1 MRVNRGN
8 IRRKRRKRI
17 MRQAKGFRGKRNSA
31 YRMAKQRVLKAQ
43 RNAYISRRLRKRDFR
58 KLWITRINAASRL
71 NGLPYSRFMQG
82 LREADVQLNRKM
94 LAEMAIRDPEGFAAV
109 VELAQEHL
117 PEDAKEA
124 VAA

>member
-31 YRMAKQRVLKAQ
+31 HRMAKQRVLKAQ

-94 LAEMAIRDPEGFAAV
+94 LAEMAVRDPAGFAAV
-109 VELAQEHL
+109 VELAKEHL
-117 PEDAKEA
+117 PEDAREA

>member
-1 MRVNRGN
+1 MRVKRGN

-31 YRMAKQRVLKAQ
+31 YRMAKQRVMKAL

-58 KLWITRINAASRL
+58 RLWITRINAASRL
-71 NGLPYSRFMQG
+71 NGLPYSRLMQG

-94 LAEMAIRDPEGFAAV
+94 LAEMAVRDPEGFAAV
-109 VELAQEHL
+109 VELAKGHL
-117 PEDAKEA
+117 PEDAQAA

>member
-1 MRVNRGN
+1 MRVKRGN

-31 YRMAKQRVLKAQ
+31 YRMAKQRVMKAL

-58 KLWITRINAASRL
+58 RLWITRINAASRL

-94 LAEMAIRDPEGFAAV
+94 LAEMAVRDPEGFAAV
-109 VELAQEHL
+109 VELAKQHL
-117 PEDAKEA
+117 PEDAKTA

>member
-1 MRVNRGN
+1 MRVKRGN

-58 KLWITRINAASRL
+58 KLWITRINAASRQ

-82 LREADVQLNRKM
+82 LREAEVQLNRKM
-94 LAEMAIRDPEGFAAV
+94 LAEMAVRDPEGFAAV
-109 VELAQEHL
+109 VELAKEHL

>member
-94 LAEMAIRDPEGFAAV
+94 LAEMAVRDPEGFAAV
-109 VELAQEHL
+109 VELAKEHL